1 MSNLGLLTH
10 GPAPVRDRPEGEP
23 MTILWAGLSVGA
35 IYTLV
40 ALGYNIPLAQTGIF
54 NFAQGQIVVFGTFF
68 AWFVMGDHGW
78 PWWVAIVGGAA
89 AGGLI
94 AAVEELLAI
103 RPVVAKGSH
112 ALLVTTVGAAV
123 IIEGVLLA
131 TWGSTTRSVNFFAG
145 NNAFSLLGG
154 RLLPVDLWL
163 IVTAVVISFGLHAVS
178 RYTLWGLAGR
188 AATDDMGAAVVR
200 GVNVTRLRMS
210 AFVLAGAMGAALGP
224 LIGPVAGIDVST
236 GITLTIYGFVA
247 LALGGFGS
255 FPGCLFGG
263 MAIGLVEAY
272 ASRYFG
278 VAYPPLILFGILI
291 LLLLLK
297 PAGLFGQRGLRVV

>member
-1 MSNLGLLTH
+1 MSNFGLLTPWAETCSRRARRRADDH
-10 GPAPVRDRPEGEP
+10 LVGGAGGGCDLHPRRARLQHPARPDGHFQLRARADRRVRHVLR
-23 MTILWAGLSVGA
+23 L
-35 IYTLV
+35 
-40 ALGYNIPLAQTGIF
+40 
-54 NFAQGQIVVFGTFF
+54 
-68 AWFVMGDHGW
+68 FVMGDLGW

-112 ALLVTTVGAAV
+112 ALLVPTVGASV

-163 IVTAVVISFGLHAVS
+163 IAAAVVISFGLHAVS

-188 AATDDMGAAVVR
+188 ATTDDMAAAVVR

-210 AFVLAGAMGAALGP
+210 AFILAGALGGALGP

-236 GITLTIYGFVA
+236 GISLTIYGFVA

-263 MAIGLVEAY
+263 MAIGLVESY
-272 ASRYFG
+272 ASR
-278 VAYPPLILFGILI
+278 
-291 LLLLLK
+291 
-297 PAGLFGQRGLRVV
+297 

>member
-1 MSNLGLLTH
+1 
-10 GPAPVRDRPEGEP
+10 

-89 AGGLI
+89 TGGLI

-145 NNAFSLLGG
+145 NNGFSLLGG

-163 IVTAVVISFGLHAVS
+163 IAAAVIISFGLHAVS

-188 AATDDMGAAVVR
+188 AATDDMAAAVVR

-210 AFVLAGAMGAALGP
+210 AFILAGALGAALGP
-224 LIGPVAGIDVST
+224 LIGPVSGIDVST
-236 GITLTIYGFVA
+236 GISLTIYGFVA

-255 FPGCLFGG
+255 FPGCLVGG

-291 LLLLLK
+291 VLLLLK
-297 PAGLFGQRGLRVV
+297 PTGLFGQRGLRVV

>member
-1 MSNLGLLTH
+1 
-10 GPAPVRDRPEGEP
+10 

-68 AWFVMGDHGW
+68 AWFVMGDRGW
-78 PWWVAIVGGAA
+78 SWWVAIVGGAT

-163 IVTAVVISFGLHAVS
+163 IATAVVISFGLHAVS

>member
-1 MSNLGLLTH
+1 
-10 GPAPVRDRPEGEP
+10 

>member
-1 MSNLGLLTH
+1 
-10 GPAPVRDRPEGEP
+10 

-40 ALGYNIPLAQTGIF
+40 ALGYNIPLAQTGVF

-78 PWWVAIVGGAA
+78 PWWVAIIGGAA

-94 AAVEELLAI
+94 AGVEELLAI

-112 ALLVTTVGAAV
+112 ALLVTTVGASV
-123 IIEGVLLA
+123 VIEGVLLA

-145 NNAFSLLGG
+145 NNGFSLLGG

-163 IVTAVVISFGLHAVS
+163 IAAAVIISFGLHAVS

-188 AATDDMGAAVVR
+188 AATDDMAAAVVR

-210 AFVLAGAMGAALGP
+210 AFILAGALGAALGP
-224 LIGPVAGIDVST
+224 LIGPVSGIDVST
-236 GITLTIYGFVA
+236 GISLTIYGFVA

-255 FPGCLFGG
+255 FPGCLVGG

-291 LLLLLK
+291 VLLLLK
-297 PAGLFGQRGLRVV
+297 PTGLFGQRGLRVV

>member
-1 MSNLGLLTH
+1 
-10 GPAPVRDRPEGEP
+10 

-89 AGGLI
+89 TGGLI
-94 AAVEELLAI
+94 AAVEEWLAI

-145 NNAFSLLGG
+145 NNGFSLLGG

-163 IVTAVVISFGLHAVS
+163 IAAAVIISFGLHAVS

-188 AATDDMGAAVVR
+188 AATDDMAAAVVR

-210 AFVLAGAMGAALGP
+210 AFILAGALGAALGP
-224 LIGPVAGIDVST
+224 LIGPVSGIDVST
-236 GITLTIYGFVA
+236 GISLTIYGFVA

-255 FPGCLFGG
+255 FPGCLVGG

-291 LLLLLK
+291 VLLLLK
-297 PAGLFGQRGLRVV
+297 PTGLFGQRSLRVV

>member
-1 MSNLGLLTH
+1 
-10 GPAPVRDRPEGEP
+10 

-40 ALGYNIPLAQTGIF
+40 ALGYNIPLAQTGVF

-68 AWFVMGDHGW
+68 AWFVIGDHGW
-78 PWWVAIVGGAA
+78 PWWVAIIGGAA

-112 ALLVTTVGAAV
+112 ALLVTTVGASV

-163 IVTAVVISFGLHAVS
+163 MAAAVVISFGPHAVS

-188 AATDDMGAAVVR
+188 AATDDMAAAVVR

-210 AFVLAGAMGAALGP
+210 AFILAGAMGGALGP

-236 GITLTIYGFVA
+236 GISLTIYGFVA

-263 MAIGLVEAY
+263 MAIGLVESY

-297 PAGLFGQRGLRVV
+297 PAGLFGQRGLRAV

>member
-1 MSNLGLLTH
+1 
-10 GPAPVRDRPEGEP
+10 

-40 ALGYNIPLAQTGIF
+40 ALGYNIPLAQTGVF

-68 AWFVMGDHGW
+68 AWFIMGDRGW
-78 PWWVAIVGGAA
+78 PWWAAIAGGAA

-94 AAVEELLAI
+94 AAVEELVAI
-103 RPVVAKGSH
+103 RPVIAKGSH
-112 ALLVTTVGAAV
+112 AVLVTTVGASV
-123 IIEGVLLA
+123 VIEGVLLA

-163 IVTAVVISFGLHAVS
+163 IIAAVIFSFALHAVS
-178 RYTLWGLAGR
+178 RYTLWGLIGR
-188 AATDDMGAAVVR
+188 ATTDDMAAAIVR
-200 GVNVTRLRMS
+200 GVNVGRLRVG
-210 AFVLAGAMGAALGP
+210 AFILAGALGGAVGP
-224 LIGPVAGIDVST
+224 LIGPVAGIDVTT
-236 GITLTIYGFVA
+236 GITLTIFGFVA

-255 FPGCLFGG
+255 FPGCLVGG
-263 MAIGLVEAY
+263 MAIGLVDSY

-278 VAYPPLILFGILI
+278 VAYPPLIMFGLLI

-297 PAGLFGQRGLRVV
+297 PTGLFGQRGLRVV

>member
-1 MSNLGLLTH
+1 
-10 GPAPVRDRPEGEP
+10 

-40 ALGYNIPLAQTGIF
+40 ALGYNIPLAQTGVF

-68 AWFVMGDHGW
+68 AWFIMADRGW
-78 PWWVAIVGGAA
+78 PWWVAVIGGAA
-89 AGGLI
+89 AGALI
-94 AAVEELLAI
+94 AGVEELVAI
-103 RPVVAKGSH
+103 RPVVSKGSH
-112 ALLVTTVGAAV
+112 AVLVTTVGASV
-123 IIEGVLLA
+123 VIEGVLLA

-145 NNAFSLLGG
+145 NNAFTLLGG

-163 IVTAVVISFGLHAVS
+163 IVAAVVFSFGLHAVS
-178 RYTLWGLAGR
+178 KYTLWGLTGR
-188 AATDDMGAAVVR
+188 ATTDDMDAAVLR
-200 GVNVTRLRMS
+200 GVNVARLRVS
-210 AFVLAGAMGAALGP
+210 AFTLAGALGGAFGP

-236 GITLTIYGFVA
+236 GISLTIFGFVA

-255 FPGCLFGG
+255 FPGCLAGG
-263 MAIGLVEAY
+263 MAIGLVESY

-291 LLLLLK
+291 LLLLTK
-297 PAGLFGQRGLRVV
+297 PTGLFGQRGLRVV

>member
-1 MSNLGLLTH
+1 
-10 GPAPVRDRPEGEP
+10 

-78 PWWVAIVGGAA
+78 PWWVAIIGGAA

-103 RPVVAKGSH
+103 RPVVAKGSY

-163 IVTAVVISFGLHAVS
+163 IAAAVVISFGLHAVS

-188 AATDDMGAAVVR
+188 AATDDMAAAVVR

-210 AFVLAGAMGAALGP
+210 AFILAGALGAALGP
-224 LIGPVAGIDVST
+224 LIAPVSGIDVST

-263 MAIGLVEAY
+263 MVIGLVESY
-272 ASRYFG
+272 ASRYLG
-278 VAYPPLILFGILI
+278 VAYPPLILFGMLI

>member
-1 MSNLGLLTH
+1 
-10 GPAPVRDRPEGEP
+10 

-40 ALGYNIPLAQTGIF
+40 ALGYNIPLAQTGVF

-68 AWFVMGDHGW
+68 AWFVMGDRGW

-89 AGGLI
+89 TGGLI

-112 ALLVTTVGAAV
+112 AILVTTVGASV
-123 IIEGVLLA
+123 VIEGVLLA

-163 IVTAVVISFGLHAVS
+163 IVAAVVISFGLHAVS

-188 AATDDMGAAVVR
+188 ATTDDMAAAVVR
-200 GVNVTRLRMS
+200 GVNVARLRAS
-210 AFVLAGAMGAALGP
+210 AFILAGALGGALGP

-236 GITLTIYGFVA
+236 GISLTIYGFVA

-255 FPGCLFGG
+255 FPGCLAGG
-263 MAIGLVEAY
+263 MAIGLVESY

-278 VAYPPLILFGILI
+278 VAYPPLILFGVLI

-297 PAGLFGQRGLRVV
+297 PTGLFGQRGLRVV

>member
-1 MSNLGLLTH
+1 
-10 GPAPVRDRPEGEP
+10 

-40 ALGYNIPLAQTGIF
+40 ALGYNIPLAQTGVF

-68 AWFVMGDHGW
+68 AWFAMGDRGW

-94 AAVEELLAI
+94 AAVEELVAI
-103 RPVVAKGSH
+103 RPVAAKGSH
-112 ALLVTTVGAAV
+112 AILVTTVGASV
-123 IIEGVLLA
+123 VIEGVLLA

-163 IVTAVVISFGLHAVS
+163 IVAAVVISFGLHAVS

-188 AATDDMGAAVVR
+188 AITDDMAAAIVR
-200 GVNVTRLRMS
+200 GVNVARLRVS
-210 AFVLAGAMGAALGP
+210 AFILAGALGGALGP

-236 GITLTIYGFVA
+236 GISLTIYGFVA

-255 FPGCLFGG
+255 FPGCLVGG
-263 MAIGLVEAY
+263 MAIGLVESY

-297 PAGLFGQRGLRVV
+297 PTGLFGQRGLRVV

>member
-1 MSNLGLLTH
+1 
-10 GPAPVRDRPEGEP
+10 
-23 MTILWAGLSVGA
+23 MTILWAGLAVGA

-40 ALGYNIPLAQTGIF
+40 ALGYNIPLAQTGVF

-68 AWFVMGDHGW
+68 AWFVMGEVGW
-78 PWWVAIVGGAA
+78 PWWVAIVGGAV

-112 ALLVTTVGAAV
+112 ALLVTTVGASV

-145 NNAFSLLGG
+145 NNGFSLLGG

-163 IVTAVVISFGLHAVS
+163 IAAAVVISFGLHAVS

-188 AATDDMGAAVVR
+188 AATDDMAAAVVR

-210 AFVLAGAMGAALGP
+210 AFILAGALGAALGP
-224 LIGPVAGIDVST
+224 LIGPVSGIDVST
-236 GITLTIYGFVA
+236 GISLTIYGFVA

-255 FPGCLFGG
+255 FPGCLVGG
-263 MAIGLVEAY
+263 MAIGLVDAY

-297 PAGLFGQRGLRVV
+297 PSGLFGQRDLRVV

>member
-1 MSNLGLLTH
+1 
-10 GPAPVRDRPEGEP
+10 
-23 MTILWAGLSVGA
+23 
-35 IYTLV
+35 TLV
-40 ALGYNIPLAQTGIF
+40 ALGYNIPLAQTGVF

-78 PWWVAIVGGAA
+78 PWWVAIIGGAA

-112 ALLVTTVGAAV
+112 ALLVTTVGASV

-154 RLLPVDLWL
+154 RILPVDLWL
-163 IVTAVVISFGLHAVS
+163 IAAAVVISFGLHAVS

-188 AATDDMGAAVVR
+188 AATDDMAAAVVR

-210 AFVLAGAMGAALGP
+210 AFILAGALGAALGP
-224 LIGPVAGIDVST
+224 LIAPVSGIDVST
-236 GITLTIYGFVA
+236 GISLTIYGFVA

-263 MAIGLVEAY
+263 MAIGLVESY

>member
-1 MSNLGLLTH
+1 
-10 GPAPVRDRPEGEP
+10 
-23 MTILWAGLSVGA
+23 MTILWAGLAVGA

-68 AWFVMGDHGW
+68 AWFVMGDLGW

-112 ALLVTTVGAAV
+112 ALLVTTVGASV

-163 IVTAVVISFGLHAVS
+163 IAAAVVISFGLHAVS

-188 AATDDMGAAVVR
+188 AATDDMAAAVVR

-210 AFVLAGAMGAALGP
+210 AFVLAGALGGALGP

-255 FPGCLFGG
+255 FPGCLVGG
-263 MAIGLVEAY
+263 MAIGLVDA
-272 ASRYFG
+272 
-278 VAYPPLILFGILI
+278 
-291 LLLLLK
+291 
-297 PAGLFGQRGLRVV
+297 

>member
-1 MSNLGLLTH
+1 
-10 GPAPVRDRPEGEP
+10 

-145 NNAFSLLGG
+145 NNGFSLLGG

-163 IVTAVVISFGLHAVS
+163 IAAAVIISFGLHAVS

-188 AATDDMGAAVVR
+188 AATDDMAAAVVR

-210 AFVLAGAMGAALGP
+210 AFILAGALGAALGP
-224 LIGPVAGIDVST
+224 LIGPVSGIDVST
-236 GITLTIYGFVA
+236 GISLTIYGFVA

-255 FPGCLFGG
+255 FPGCLVGG

-291 LLLLLK
+291 VLLLLK
-297 PAGLFGQRGLRVV
+297 PTGLFGQRSLRVV

>member
-1 MSNLGLLTH
+1 
-10 GPAPVRDRPEGEP
+10 

-40 ALGYNIPLAQTGIF
+40 ALGYNIPLAQTGVF

-68 AWFVMGDHGW
+68 AWFVMGDRGW

-89 AGGLI
+89 TGGLI

-103 RPVVAKGSH
+103 RTVVAKGSH
-112 ALLVTTVGAAV
+112 AILVTTVGASV
-123 IIEGVLLA
+123 VIEGVLLA

-163 IVTAVVISFGLHAVS
+163 IVAAVVISFGLHAVS

-188 AATDDMGAAVVR
+188 ATTDDMAAAVVR
-200 GVNVTRLRMS
+200 GVNVARLRAS
-210 AFVLAGAMGAALGP
+210 AFILAGALGGALGP

-236 GITLTIYGFVA
+236 GISLTIYGFVA

-255 FPGCLFGG
+255 FPGCLAGG
-263 MAIGLVEAY
+263 MAIGLVESY

>member
-1 MSNLGLLTH
+1 
-10 GPAPVRDRPEGEP
+10 

-40 ALGYNIPLAQTGIF
+40 ALGYNIPLAQTGVF

-68 AWFVMGDHGW
+68 AWYVMGDHGW
-78 PWWVAIVGGAA
+78 PWWVAILGGAV
-89 AGGLI
+89 AGALI

-103 RPVVAKGSH
+103 RPVVSKGSH
-112 ALLVTTVGAAV
+112 ALLVTTVGASV
-123 IIEGVLLA
+123 VIEGVLLA

-145 NNAFSLLGG
+145 NNGFSLLGG

-163 IVTAVVISFGLHAVS
+163 IVAAVVISLGLHAAS
-178 RYTLWGLAGR
+178 RYTLWGLVGR
-188 AATDDMGAAVVR
+188 ATTDDMAAAVVR
-200 GVNVTRLRMS
+200 GVNVSRLRIS
-210 AFVLAGAMGAALGP
+210 AFILAGALGAALGP

-236 GITLTIYGFVA
+236 GISLTIYGFVA

-255 FPGCLFGG
+255 FPGCLAGG
-263 MAIGLVEAY
+263 MAIGLVESY

-278 VAYPPLILFGILI
+278 AAYPPLILFGILI

-297 PAGLFGQRGLRVV
+297 PNGLFGQRGLRVV